1 MSDDDWKRDA
11 AFVLLMMFGSFIS
24 GACLGHNASISAFQQ
39 EAVDKGHA
47 EYDSKTTEFK
57 WMQIAEKP
65 E

>member
-1 MSDDDWKRDA
+1 MSDDWRQNDA
-11 AFVLLMMFGSFIS
+11 FSMMLMA
-24 GACLGHNASISAFQQ
+24 GACLLGACCGHEIAMSQFRQ

-57 WMQIAEKP
+57 WLPIAEKA

>member
-1 MSDDDWKRDA
+1 MSDDWKQDA
-11 AFVLLMMFGSFIS
+11 TLVLLLM
-24 GACLGHNASISAFQQ
+24 LGTGMAGFCWGHEVAMSQFKQ

-57 WMQIAEKP
+57 WLPIAEKA